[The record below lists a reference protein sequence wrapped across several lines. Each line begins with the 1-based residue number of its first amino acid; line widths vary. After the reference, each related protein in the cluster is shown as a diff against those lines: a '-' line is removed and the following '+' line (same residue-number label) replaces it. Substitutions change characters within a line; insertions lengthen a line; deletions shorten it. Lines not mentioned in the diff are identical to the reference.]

1 MKSENK
7 PSAVNRALQG
17 LVFALALLPLVVV
30 AKEDTSDKAREL
42 INEMS
47 RASRNLNYDG
57 IFVYRR
63 GSRMDTMR
71 LIHRA
76 GQDGEMERM
85 VSLTGH
91 AREVIRDGEKVT
103 CIFPDNRQVMVEKT
117 RPRKFLA
124 AKLPEPIEQVA
135 EYYDFSVAGKDRVA
149 GRPAWVVNIVPKDDY
164 RYGYQLW
171 IDAENHLL
179 LKSELKD
186 DSGWPLEQILFTRL
200 EVLDHISE
208 QLLEPS
214 ISGKGYTWYSNSAR
228 EIPAHGG
235 DDGWKVTWMPKGFSM
250 SDYEKKALA
259 RSNMPVE
266 HMIYTDGL
274 AIVSVFVEKLGDN
287 QDIMEGPSRM
297 GGVNAFATMS
307 NGYQLTAVGEVPEET
322 VRKMAT
328 SIVQAR

>member
-1 MKSENK
+1 MKLEN
-7 PSAVNRALQG
+7 NRFRLNLALQG
-17 LVFALALLPLVVV
+17 LLLAVVLTPATAV
-30 AKEDTSDKAREL
+30 ATGDTSQKARQM

-47 RASRNLNYDG
+47 RASRELNYDG

-76 GQDGEMERM
+76 GNGTEMERM

-103 CIFPDNRQVMVEKT
+103 CIFPDNRQVMVEKS
-117 RPRKFLA
+117 RPRKFLT

-135 EYYDFSVAGKDRVA
+135 EYYEFSVAGKDRVA
-149 GRPAWVVNIVPKDDY
+149 GRPTWVINIVPKDDF
-164 RYGYQLW
+164 RYGYRLW
-171 IDAENHLL
+171 IDEENHLL
-179 LKSELKD
+179 LKSELRD

-200 EVLDHISE
+200 EVLDHVAE
-208 QLLEPS
+208 QLLKPA
-214 ISGKGYTWYSNSAR
+214 ISGKDFTWYSNTAG

-235 DDGWKVTWMPKGFSM
+235 NNGWKVTWMPQGFSM

-259 RSNMPVE
+259 KSNMPVE

-274 AIVSVFVEKLGDN
+274 AIVSVFVEKLGKNPDT
-287 QDIMEGPSRM
+287 MEGPSRM

-307 NGYQLTAVGEVPEET
+307 NGFQVTAVGEVPEVT
-322 VRKMAT
+322 VRQMAN
-328 SIVQAR
+328 SVVQAR